1 MKLGVKD
8 RIVLLRILP
17 AEGDFRTM
25 RTIMELRTKLLFT
38 DEEVKAFDITIDDN
52 IYRWDTAKAT
62 EIEVEFGD
70 VATEVVVTVGLLVYI
85 ISGIREKFGSTDT
98 SQLSELHW

>member
-17 AEGDFRTM
+17 AESNFRTM

-38 DEEVKAFDITIDDN
+38 DEEVKAFDITMNDN

-70 VATEVVVTVGLLVYI
+70 VATEVVVTALKDLDAQKKLSAEHMTLWESFVG
-85 ISGIREKFGSTDT
+85 GD
-98 SQLSELHW
+98 